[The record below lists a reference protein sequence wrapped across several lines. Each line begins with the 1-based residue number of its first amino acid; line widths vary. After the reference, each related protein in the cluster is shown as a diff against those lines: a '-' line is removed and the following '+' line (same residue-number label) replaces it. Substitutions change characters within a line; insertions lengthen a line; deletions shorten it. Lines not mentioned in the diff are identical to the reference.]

1 MKQKILLV
9 IGGIFPYIP
18 TLRLFIGDISINDEQ
33 GLFLLYATNALTF
46 VLGLF
51 LIYFGFKSIEGNYF
65 LKGMVMVLYLVGVV
79 IESLLMIIGWN
90 LIIEGPS
97 TLF

>member
-9 IGGIFPYIP
+9 IGGILPYVP
-18 TLRLFIGDISINDEQ
+18 TLRLFIGNISINDER

-51 LIYFGFKSIEGNYF
+51 LIYFGFKSVKGSYF
-65 LKGMVMVLYLVGVV
+65 FKGIAVVLYLVGVV

-90 LIIEGPS
+90 LIIIGPS

>member
-9 IGGIFPYIP
+9 IGGILPYIP
-18 TLRLFIGDISINDEQ
+18 TLRLFIGNISINNER

-51 LIYFGFKSIEGNYF
+51 LIYFGFKSIKENYV
-65 LKGMVMVLYLVGVV
+65 LKGVIIALYLVGIV

-90 LIIEGPS
+90 LIIIGPS